1 MVAGRLGHGDWRKHK
16 LSAMVKHCPKC
27 GHSPLPTDQ
36 ALPASCPACGV
47 ILAKVAQG
55 LKEGIEEPEGR
66 ANRGG
71 RRAPITEFTYAHNR
85 TIFSFLLNT
94 PARIDPITFWP
105 RVTFLVGFA
114 IWGLVLIAQDYR
126 TGEMGASFI
135 HRPLLIFHEAGHV
148 VFRLLGHWM
157 MVLGGTLGQL
167 IMPAILSI
175 AFLIKNRDPFGAA
188 VGLWFVGVSLLDVAP
203 YMYDALHPQLMLLSG
218 MTGEEG
224 GHDWIYLFSSLGLV
238 QRSQLIGGLIHKIG
252 ASTVMLAIGWGAWAL
267 RLQYARMHASNPP
280 DDDDIR

>member
-1 MVAGRLGHGDWRKHK
+1 MF
-16 LSAMVKHCPKC
+16 KHCPKC

-71 RRAPITEFTYAHNR
+71 RRELDPEFTYAHNR
-85 TIFSFLLNT
+85 TLFSFLLNT

-252 ASTVMLAIGWGAWAL
+252 ASTVMLAVGWGAWVL